1 MAIFYENQ
9 KGNVWVR
16 ADQIKS
22 VCVDQMGAAYRVIL
36 WVTGKQSIKF
46 GQFDTTEEAT
56 AFVKSMP
63 ERTIEL

>member
-22 VCVDQMGAAYRVIL
+22 VCIDEMNKKFRVNLIL
-36 WVTGKQSIKF
+36 PRNKSVKF
-46 GQFDTTEEAT
+46 GEFDWEIT
-56 AFVKSMP
+56 AKEFVRSMP
-63 ERTIEL
+63 ERTIKL